1 MKKMYYLVHTNIE
14 QPFRDFHHSVEI
26 VMKSPNIKLLR
37 EVLQEKYQLAVE
49 LEEELGEEDF
59 YWMCHYDPKT
69 DNDHLDYMTFEDGET
84 NREIYDIIPDSK
96 IELVE

>member
-1 MKKMYYLVHTNIE
+1 MEKMYYLVHSNIE
-14 QPFRDFHHSVEI
+14 QPFGDSYHSVEI
-26 VMKSPNIKLLR
+26 VMKSSNIKRLR

-49 LEEELGEEDF
+49 LEEEIGEDDF
-59 YWMCHYDPKT
+59 HWMCYYDPKT

-84 NREIYDIIPDSK
+84 NREIYEIIPDSK